1 MKTLG
6 VLGIVAVWIA
16 ASGCAGPA
24 PIKPGSPAFFWAVAN
39 ESYRTGDLLKTD
51 ATLLELSTG
60 NHEFAAR
67 AQIWQMV
74 VSAGL
79 SQGLWELA
87 DAYQAGSEVTPAR
100 FRNEA
105 SRLRSMAANKALEF
119 TQAVR
124 NTCEDRDSAVQLA
137 FGFPPGSIERLPA
150 LAKISAGTWLPDA
163 GREEL
168 ERATLQRGVIR
179 AVSAAVG
186 SPDDPSTAVKS
197 FVSPTIQ
204 VPRQTFFFYMARF
217 LYEQAGLFDAKHIDR
232 PDRQMVM
239 YQVALAA
246 LRSIDQSDDAEALAA
261 RIHNA
266 IKKLPGV

>member
-1 MKTLG
+1 MKTLCAVGIIG
-6 VLGIVAVWIA
+6 VCLM
-16 ASGCAGPA
+16 ASGCAGPE

-51 ATLLELSTG
+51 ATLVELSAG

-74 VSAGL
+74 VSAGV
-79 SQGLWELA
+79 SRGLWELA
-87 DAYQAGSEVTPAR
+87 DAYQSGSQVTTTG
-100 FRNEA
+100 FRSEA
-105 SRLRSMAANKALEF
+105 SRLRSMAANATLEF

-124 NTCEDRDSAVQLA
+124 NSCEIPDANVKLA
-137 FGFPPGSIERLPA
+137 FGFPPGSPDLPPE
-150 LAKISAGTWLPDA
+150 LAKISAGSWFPDA
-163 GREEL
+163 GREAV
-168 ERATLQRGVIR
+168 ERAMLKRGVTQ

-186 SPDDPSTAVKS
+186 NPQDPAAALKV
-197 FVSPTIQ
+197 FEVQPVQ
-204 VPRQTFFFYMARF
+204 VPRQTFFYQMANL
-217 LYEQAGLFDAKHIDR
+217 LYEQSGLFDAKHIDR

-246 LRSIDQSDDAEALAA
+246 LRSIDQAEDAEALAA
-261 RIHNA
+261 RIHAA